1 WVVPVSLL
9 SPRRSAT
16 RRIVFCEPDDSP
28 AGNVLQVGSNPQCGQ
43 TMKLQSLLL
52 RTSLFVSLTLLSL
65 GAPRVGAQSNAQTTA
80 AIQSPAIPAR
90 ITQAIDETELVRLKG
105 NVHPSA
111 RPEFDQGAVEDS
123 HPMSRMLLLLQR
135 SPEQEAALQQ
145 FMAEQQVKDSPN
157 FHKWLTP
164 QQFGAQFGPADADI
178 QTVTNWLAQQ

>member
-1 WVVPVSLL
+1 MKLHSSKIRNFLLL
-9 SPRRSAT
+9 SAVTLLVAAPRG
-16 RRIVFCEPDDSP
+16 V
-28 AGNVLQVGSNPQCGQ
+28 GQ
-43 TMKLQSLLL
+43 TQASSQSAL
-52 RTSLFVSLTLLSL
+52 
-65 GAPRVGAQSNAQTTA
+65 AQV
-80 AIQSPAIPAR
+80 PAVPAR

-178 QTVTNWLAQQ
+178 QTVTNWLAQQGFRGVKVSAGRATIEFSGTVGQVRNAFHTDIHRYVVNG